1 MFYKPHKVRRR
12 WHWLAHF
19 GAGVLCFLLGL
30 MILRSV
36 APGSPEVLLP
46 GTALTVRLKHPLT
59 SQNTRLGEVFE
70 AWVDSAH
77 GISGASPLP
86 PSARVEGRC
95 VAVRPGE
102 GDGRPGYLRLV
113 LSGLWDAQGH
123 FAPLETTTVSL
134 SGKGPAHKAVQSAA
148 ANAEVVVTP
157 DVSLT
162 FVLLKPAVLSARR
175 RALY

>member
-1 MFYKPHKVRRR
+1 VFRNPHKIRRR
-12 WHWLAHF
+12 WYWLAHL
-19 GAGVLCFLLGL
+19 GAGALCFLLGL
-30 MILRSV
+30 IILRSV

-46 GTALTVRLKHPLT
+46 GTALTIRLKHSLT
-59 SQNTRLGEVFE
+59 SKNTRLGEVFE
-70 AWVDSAH
+70 AWVDSAS

-102 GDGRPGYLRLV
+102 ADGRPGYLRLV

-134 SGKGPAHKAVQSAA
+134 SAKGLAHKAAQSAA
-148 ANAEVVVTP
+148 NVEVVVTP

-175 RALY
+175 RAP